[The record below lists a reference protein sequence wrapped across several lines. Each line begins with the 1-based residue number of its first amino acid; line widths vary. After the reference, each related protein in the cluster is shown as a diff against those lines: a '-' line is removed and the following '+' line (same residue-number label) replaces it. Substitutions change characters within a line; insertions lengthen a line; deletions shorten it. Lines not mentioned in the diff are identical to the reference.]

1 MFFQNSGKSYRRRQD
16 SNLWG
21 NIPLDFESNALT
33 TRPRRLPISNHKFL
47 VLISSIQIQSC
58 KKIALNDIITHF

>member
-1 MFFQNSGKSYRRRQD
+1 MSVGETSFDETTQNIRREQD

-33 TRPRRLPISNHKFL
+33 TRPSRLRSWDGEFGE
-47 VLISSIQIQSC
+47 SSHQT
-58 KKIALNDIITHF
+58 KVGEN